1 MATPTPVAPVPAQ
14 TSPLVAVITTLIGNI
29 GNAVVAFGAFNNTTA
44 AAIETAVVGL
54 VSAAFV
60 IANEL
65 RHKTNTGA

>member
-1 MATPTPVAPVPAQ
+1 MATPAPVAPVQAQ